1 MIELKQVSFTYQGQ
15 EHDGLRDI
23 DLTIADGECVLLC
36 GRSGCGKT
44 TITRL
49 VNGLIPQFYQGEL
62 QGRVLVDGQE
72 ISSLPMYQIAAKV
85 GSVFQ
90 NPRTQFFNV
99 DTDSEIAFGIE
110 NEARP
115 PQELA
120 ERVEQTTEDLR
131 IQSLRGRNIFELS
144 GGEKQK
150 IAFASVY
157 AMNPEIYLLDEP
169 SSNLD
174 MTSIQELRE
183 HLRLVKGQ
191 GKTILI
197 AEHRLY
203 YLMDIADRIVY
214 LDRGEIKG
222 IFTPEEFRRL
232 SQAQREQMGL
242 RATDLMDV
250 LPPPGHAPVRG
261 SVLSLNDVSL
271 RYKRRTILHGIGLS
285 AGRGEV
291 IGVVG
296 HNGAGKTTFS
306 RALCGLHKD
315 CDGQFQWDG
324 GPMERRDRLKQS
336 YMVMQ
341 DVNYELFAES
351 VEAEC
356 SFGIRNPDKA
366 LVDAT
371 LEELGLAPYRERHPN
386 TLSGGQKQRVA
397 IAGVLAMRPQIL
409 IFDESTS
416 MLDPQGKAEINA
428 LVKKIH
434 EETGITIISIT
445 HDIEEMVSSDH
456 VIVMKEGH
464 VVMDGTPSE
473 VLNNEEELVQM
484 QLDIPFSL
492 KFVNEMKKHGISLKR
507 EIRMEKVVDELC
519 RLRLEN

>member
-1 MIELKQVSFTYQGQ
+1 MIEFEHVSFSYDGQG
-15 EHDGLRDI
+15 HDGLHDI
-23 DLTIADGECVLLC
+23 NLSIADGECVLFC

-44 TITRL
+44 TMTRL

-62 QGRVLVDGQE
+62 HGRVLVDGQD

-120 ERVEQTTEDLR
+120 KRVEQTTEDLH
-131 IQSLRGRNIFELS
+131 IQKLRSRNIFELS

-157 AMNPEIYLLDEP
+157 AMNPNIYLLDEP

-174 MTSIQELRE
+174 MTSIQELKE
-183 HLRLVKGQ
+183 HLRLIKSQ

-203 YLMDIADRIVY
+203 YLMELADRIVY
-214 LDRGEIKG
+214 LEKGQIKN
-222 IFTPEEFRRL
+222 IYTPEKFCTL
-232 SQAQREQMGL
+232 STAEREHMGL
-242 RATDLMDV
+242 RAVDLTEV
-250 LPPPGHAPVRG
+250 LPPQKCLPVSAPI
-261 SVLSLNDVSL
+261 LELQDVTL
-271 RYKRRTILHGIGLS
+271 RYKQKTILQHIALS
-285 AGRGEV
+285 AAKGEV

-315 CDGQFQWDG
+315 CDGRFLWEVR
-324 GPMERRDRLKQS
+324 PMDRKARLKQS

-341 DVNYELFAES
+341 DVGYELFADS

-356 SFGIRNPDKA
+356 SFGIRAADQA
-366 LVDAT
+366 LVRAT
-371 LEELGLAPYRERHPN
+371 LEELELFSYRARHPN
-386 TLSGGQKQRVA
+386 TLSGGQKQRLAVA
-397 IAGVLAMRPQIL
+397 VSMICEKDLLV
-409 IFDESTS
+409 FDEPTS
-416 MLDPQGKAEINA
+416 GLDFDSMTQVAGLIRRLSDMGK
-428 LVKKIH
+428 
-434 EETGITIISIT
+434 IIFVVT
-445 HDIEEMVSSDH
+445 HDFEFVCRTCSRVLHFDEGEMPDDVPVTIDALPKLRALFS
-456 VIVMKEGH
+456 VEGNDQEAISCL
-464 VVMDGTPSE
+464 DG
-473 VLNNEEELVQM
+473 
-484 QLDIPFSL
+484 
-492 KFVNEMKKHGISLKR
+492 KKR
-507 EIRMEKVVDELC
+507 
-519 RLRLEN
+519 